1 MNKRI
6 LLISI
11 ITILSNLTVYSNS
24 KSNKHWDFIP
34 IPTISYTTDLGLQ
47 LGGLCDIYHYGND
60 NNGLYKEKIY
70 LDFGWATKGSGYV
83 HGYVDVPDIW
93 KNIRA
98 TASATYKISS
108 LYPFYGFNGMY
119 SPYNPVMDLN
129 SNTKTAFY
137 STGLNMLRLMLTFRG
152 NIYENLK
159 WVSGINYWHFK
170 VTDIKSK
177 SFNTLNTLKN
187 EYIKAGIISADEMNG
202 GGHLEFRE
210 GISYDTRDN
219 DADTH
224 RGIWAEAYL
233 YGSPDFSGKG
243 YNYLKSAIHFRQY
256 IPFFRGKITFAYHL
270 AWQQKLLGNCPFY
283 MQQEIAAIELKQ
295 PETDGLGGR
304 NTIRGVLLGR
314 LIGDGYAWGNFE
326 LRCRLFSFNLIK
338 RHWEIVTNP
347 FIDAGII
354 TKPYRLDKMMK
365 SGNPVI
371 YSGKQDKPH
380 ISIGAGL
387 KLIMDKKFVLS
398 AEIARPRLRQ
408 DGEYGINIG
417 VNYIF

>member
-1 MNKRI
+1 
-6 LLISI
+6 
-11 ITILSNLTVYSNS
+11 
-24 KSNKHWDFIP
+24 
-34 IPTISYTTDLGLQ
+34 
-47 LGGLCDIYHYGND
+47 
-60 NNGLYKEKIY
+60 
-70 LDFGWATKGSGYV
+70 
-83 HGYVDVPDIW
+83 
-93 KNIRA
+93 
-98 TASATYKISS
+98 
-108 LYPFYGFNGMY
+108 
-119 SPYNPVMDLN
+119 
-129 SNTKTAFY
+129 
-137 STGLNMLRLMLTFRG
+137 
-152 NIYENLK
+152 
-159 WVSGINYWHFK
+159 
-170 VTDIKSK
+170 
-177 SFNTLNTLKN
+177 
-187 EYIKAGIISADEMNG
+187 
-202 GGHLEFRE
+202 
-210 GISYDTRDN
+210 
-219 DADTH
+219 
-224 RGIWAEAYL
+224 
-233 YGSPDFSGKG
+233 
-243 YNYLKSAIHFRQY
+243 
-256 IPFFRGKITFAYHL
+256 
-270 AWQQKLLGNCPFY
+270 

-417 VNYIF
+417 AVSYTHLTLPTN